1 MGSAFL
7 AKGGRRRAAWLLLFI
22 AAGAAPA
29 LAELPFE
36 TPGEIPGL
44 EVPLPGEGRHE
55 IVIAEDGVAP
65 AHLELQAG
73 EPLAWR
79 STVAVPLRIAFD
91 RGVAQNMVCTHI
103 VNFAL
108 EGGSLRSQWLQPG
121 DVASFCDLAPG
132 RYAYTIEREGAPTA
146 SGSVVVHART
156 QARAY

>member
-1 MGSAFL
+1 MRLEFFVKS
-7 AKGGRRRAAWLLLFI
+7 GRRRAIWLLLFL

-44 EVPLPGEGRHE
+44 EIPLPGERRHE
-55 IVIAEDGVAP
+55 IVIAETGVTP
-65 AHLELQAG
+65 ARIEIQAG
-73 EPLAWR
+73 DRVAWR
-79 STVAVPLRIAFD
+79 SNVAEPLRIAFD
-91 RGVAQNMVCTHI
+91 RGVASSMVCTHI

-156 QARAY
+156 QARAE